1 MVDTADS
8 KSAALMCVRVR
19 ISLPVPIKKIMLA
32 SSNGQDSGF
41 SYQQS
46 GFDSPCE
53 YQIRKVWYVRL
64 HWSSG
69 ISRSSTG
76 TGWLVLLGE
85 KINVLCLRLHYF
97 SFTWDFGNCGN
108 PERTWNLRSRLILF
122 RCSSM
127 VELPTVNR
135 MVVGSSPATGAKL
148 EKS

>member
-53 YQIRKVWYVRL
+53 YQTFCLSGGIGRHKGLKIPRPLGMRVRSPPQVPNL
-64 HWSSG
+64 YSG
-69 ISRSSTG
+69 IAQ
-76 TGWLVLLGE
+76 W
-85 KINVLCLRLHYF
+85 
-97 SFTWDFGNCGN
+97 
-108 PERTWNLRSRLILF
+108 
-122 RCSSM
+122 
-127 VELPTVNR
+127 
-135 MVVGSSPATGAKL
+135 
-148 EKS
+148 

>member
-53 YQIRKVWYVRL
+53 YQNMRKENASARRL
-64 HWSSG
+64 
-69 ISRSSTG
+69 
-76 TGWLVLLGE
+76 
-85 KINVLCLRLHYF
+85 YF
-97 SFTWDFGNCGN
+97 YYLYRATYNTRNS
-108 PERTWNLRSRLILF
+108 ER
-122 RCSSM
+122 
-127 VELPTVNR
+127 P
-135 MVVGSSPATGAKL
+135 
-148 EKS
+148 